1 MDFAFSEEQE
11 MLRSQAR
18 AFLNDKL
25 PIDRVVELAESDAG
39 WDPASFTEMAGL
51 GWIGLSVAEDHGG
64 AGMTFLEEAVVFEE
78 LGRALYPGP
87 YFSTVALALPL
98 LERVPKM
105 LEGALTGEW
114 PATFAWAEPG
124 GPHLLSDLAAVSTKA
139 ESQNGGWKLTGEK
152 HLVPDLAAAHT
163 VAVVAAAPEGVGIWA
178 VETDAEGSTVAS
190 STTLDATRPY
200 GALTLAGAP
209 AQVLAEPGEVY
220 DLVRTIKLRAL
231 AALAMEAS
239 GLSQRVIELT
249 LEHVKTRHQFD
260 KPIGTY
266 QAVSHQV
273 VDGYVETELARS
285 LAYWAAWCVA
295 EGDESAGTA
304 VAAAK
309 AAAGEA
315 AVFVCERAIQV
326 HGGIGFTWEHPLHRY
341 YKRAQWIAS
350 FGGWPPTYRAA
361 VASSLLD

>member
-18 AFLNDKL
+18 SFLGDKL
-25 PIDRVVELAESDAG
+25 PIDKVVELAESDTG
-39 WDPASFTEMAGL
+39 WDPGSLEEMAGL
-51 GWIGLSVAEDHGG
+51 GWIGLSVAEEHGG

-98 LERVPKM
+98 LVRAPEL
-105 LEGALTGEW
+105 LEGALTGEK
-114 PATFAWAEPG
+114 PATLAWAEPG

-152 HLVPDLAAAHT
+152 RLVPDLSAART
-163 VAVVAAAPEGVGIWA
+163 VAVVAASSDGVGIWA
-178 VETDAEGSTVAS
+178 LERDAVGATFAS
-190 STTLDATRPY
+190 SATLDATRPY

-209 AQVLAEPGEVY
+209 AQILVEPG
-220 DLVRTIKLRAL
+220 DLDDVVRTIELRAL

-239 GLSQRVIELT
+239 GLSQRVIEMT
-249 LEHVKTRHQFD
+249 LEHVTTRHQFD

-295 EGDESAGTA
+295 EGDGSAGKA

-309 AAAGEA
+309 AAAGDA
-315 AVFVCERAIQV
+315 AVYVCERAIQV

-350 FGGWPPTYRAA
+350 FGGWPQTHRAA